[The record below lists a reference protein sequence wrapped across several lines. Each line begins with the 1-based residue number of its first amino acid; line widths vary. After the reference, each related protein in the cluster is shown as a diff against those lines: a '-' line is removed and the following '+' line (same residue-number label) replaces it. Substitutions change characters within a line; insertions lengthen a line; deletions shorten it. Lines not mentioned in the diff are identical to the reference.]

1 MADHSAPG
9 IDARGTGGSPAP
21 RVGDRPVLVGLV
33 GQGIGPSR
41 TPRMHMD
48 EGRAQG
54 VSLDYR
60 LIDMAGREEPLGDL
74 LSRLEGEG
82 FDGLNV
88 TYPYKRAVAAHL
100 HELSDNARAVGAV
113 NTVVFAEGRRRGHN
127 TDHFGFA
134 QSFAQGLPDA
144 RREAVLLLG
153 AGGAGG
159 AVAHALADAGVERLM
174 ILDVDGDLARDLA
187 AAVVARHG
195 AGRAE
200 AASDPSCAAQ
210 ADGIV
215 NATPVG
221 MEKLPGLPIP
231 PEALA
236 PRHWVADV
244 VYFPLETAL
253 LRAARAKGCRVL
265 PGSGMAI
272 FQAVRAFGLFT
283 GLTADPARMRATF
296 EAFDAPAE
304 GPA

>member
-100 HELSDNARAVGAV
+100 HELSDNARAGGAV
-113 NTVVFAEGRRRGHN
+113 NT
-127 TDHFGFA
+127 
-134 QSFAQGLPDA
+134 
-144 RREAVLLLG
+144 
-153 AGGAGG
+153 
-159 AVAHALADAGVERLM
+159 
-174 ILDVDGDLARDLA
+174 

-304 GPA
+304 GSA